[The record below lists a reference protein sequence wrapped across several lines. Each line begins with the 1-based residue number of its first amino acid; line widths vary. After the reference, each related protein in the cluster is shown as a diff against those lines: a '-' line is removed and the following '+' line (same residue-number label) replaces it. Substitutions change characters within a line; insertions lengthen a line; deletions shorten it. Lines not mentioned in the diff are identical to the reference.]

1 MKRIFAIILS
11 LLSIQLF
18 FSDGHVF
25 SSPVDGNFIRVGL
38 TSPIKYK
45 ESVKLYSDKGF
56 SIYNKNDILNEL
68 KFIDKDYIKICTG
81 EGNEI
86 VIKDNEENILF
97 SYNQEEELIISSKK
111 GYDKK
116 VKVEDKNYRGYLFF
130 KIVNNSLS
138 VINYI
143 HLEDYL
149 YGVVPMEMPASF
161 EMEALKAQ
169 AVAARTYALKNINKH
184 GKEGYDLC
192 DTTHCQVYGGLDG
205 EHERTNGAVDETEGI
220 VITYNG
226 KVIDALY
233 HSNSGGHTEDSVEV
247 WGNSVP
253 YLIGVKDEFSIG
265 YPNSTWE
272 IRLTSDHI
280 NTKLIQNNIYI
291 GELIDMEILASSP
304 NGRVSKLKVIGTSGE
319 TVLNKSK
326 IREILGPNELKS
338 TWFTIKKEGD
348 RGTTKTVYAIDGESL
363 EPISIN
369 INDTYIL
376 GEDNKSTP
384 SKISNNRLIIRG
396 RDSNIEIENR
406 PIYNTGNFIIEGKG
420 YGHGLGMSQWG
431 AQGMAKL
438 GYSYEDIL
446 KHYYTDVEI
455 IKQ

>member
-1 MKRIFAIILS
+1 M
-11 LLSIQLF
+11 
-18 FSDGHVF
+18 
-25 SSPVDGNFIRVGL
+25 
-38 TSPIKYK
+38 
-45 ESVKLYSDKGF
+45 
-56 SIYNKNDILNEL
+56 
-68 KFIDKDYIKICTG
+68 
-81 EGNEI
+81 
-86 VIKDNEENILF
+86 
-97 SYNQEEELIISSKK
+97 
-111 GYDKK
+111 
-116 VKVEDKNYRGYLFF
+116 EDKNYRGYLFF

-205 EHERTNGAVDETEGI
+205 EHERTNRAVDETEGI